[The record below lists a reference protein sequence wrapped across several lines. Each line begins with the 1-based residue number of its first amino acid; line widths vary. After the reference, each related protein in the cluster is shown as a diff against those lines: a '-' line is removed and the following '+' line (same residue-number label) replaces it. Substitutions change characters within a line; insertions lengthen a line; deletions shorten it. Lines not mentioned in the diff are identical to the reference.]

1 MPNKPT
7 AQTPSLEQTRVTFAD
22 LNRPLGDAIGLI
34 FKWTLA
40 SLIACGMVAAILT
53 IIAGAVAVAVVASGG
68 SW

>member
-7 AQTPSLEQTRVTFAD
+7 VQTPSLQQTRVTFAD
-22 LNRPLGDAIGLI
+22 LDRPLGDAIGLI

-40 SLIACGMVAAILT
+40 SLIACGMVAAIPT
-53 IIAGAVAVAVVASGG
+53 IIAVVVVVAVAASGG